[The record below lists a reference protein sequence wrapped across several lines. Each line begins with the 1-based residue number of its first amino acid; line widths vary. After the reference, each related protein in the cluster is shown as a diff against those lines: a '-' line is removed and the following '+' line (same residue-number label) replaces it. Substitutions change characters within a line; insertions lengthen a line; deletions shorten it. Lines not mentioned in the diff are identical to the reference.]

1 MDTREGCS
9 KMFRV
14 VAFNHTATAAL
25 ADTTTTLD
33 PVDAEPDPHVH
44 VEGDNIYVPG
54 DTLELIGFLGWT
66 GSLTATETAVAA
78 RMQLQAPSMGIF
90 KDIPLFQIPAGAAA
104 DDEEPDAPTLL
115 NLWLNNPLRL
125 VPGEGLQM
133 LVAEDVAGDD
143 RQATGIVLLGDGNYI
158 NPFGRAPIFTVRFT
172 AAIACT
178 AYNWV
183 NGAITL
189 SQNLPVGR
197 YAIMGMHVI
206 SASGIAARLVV
217 PGQGARPGCI
227 AYDSI
232 EDIGNPVFRN
242 GNLGV
247 WGVFHSQT
255 PPTLDM
261 FSRTTD
267 TAQEGWLDLIKVD

>member
-1 MDTREGCS
+1 
-9 KMFRV
+9 MFRIM
-14 VAFNHTATAAL
+14 AYNHTAAPAD
-25 ADTTTTLD
+25 ADTTITLD
-33 PVDAEPDPHVH
+33 PVCAEADPHVH

-66 GSLTATETAVAA
+66 GSLTATETAVAT
-78 RMQLQAPSMGIF
+78 RMQLQAPSMGIQ
-90 KDIPLFQIPAGAAA
+90 KDVPLFQIPAAAAA

-115 NLWLNNPLRL
+115 NLWLKNPLRL

-133 LVAEDVAGDD
+133 LVAESVAGDD
-143 RQATGIVLLGDGNYI
+143 RQATGLVLLGDGNYV
-158 NPFGRAPIFTVRFT
+158 NPYGRAPIHTVRFT

-197 YAIMGMHVI
+197 YAIVGMHVI
-206 SASGIAARLVV
+206 SASGIAARLVIS
-217 PGQGARPGCI
+217 GQGARPGCI

-232 EDIGNPVFRN
+232 EDIPNPVFRN
-242 GNLGV
+242 GNLGN
-247 WGVFHSQT
+247 WGTFHTHS

-261 FSRTTD
+261 FCRTTD
-267 TAQEGWLDLIKVD
+267 AAQEGWLDLIKIE